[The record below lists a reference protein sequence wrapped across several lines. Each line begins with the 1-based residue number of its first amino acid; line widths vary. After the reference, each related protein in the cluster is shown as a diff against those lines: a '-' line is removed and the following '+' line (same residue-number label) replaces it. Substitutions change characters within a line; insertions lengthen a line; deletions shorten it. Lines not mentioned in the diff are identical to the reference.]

1 MPVGKVA
8 CVRFFGSRSTE
19 GAALCAGYREK
30 FPVRVEGGKPHRVK
44 GEAPWQVKG
53 GSHYRVKGETP
64 CPGKVDVCV
73 NLYWVLPDAKLR
85 RICSF
90 AALSQPTNLERQ
102 EDFYLKLTRHNGR
115 SGKNGT
121 YNPRHNDRRFD
132 VENSEHIDSER
143 ARQNVYWDC
152 YRGFTT
158 HDFRDNPEQP
168 DFSFEEIERMY
179 YYEHYADHVNA
190 QNARNEKTRHIER
203 NRTVDDLLKNNK
215 TCPEESIYQIG
226 TIEESVSPET
236 LALIVSE
243 FYEEFERRFGSHI
256 HILDWALH
264 LDEGTQHIHERHVF
278 DCENRY
284 GELCPQQEKALEEL
298 GIPLPKPEQPKGKHN
313 NRKQTF
319 DAVCRTILFDI
330 AKRHGLHLEQEPS
343 YGGRDYLEKQDYIL
357 MKQKEQMAAQEQK
370 LEELTLKIEDVET
383 LLEDVS
389 DVAYDKAVEVVTDK
403 VREQTQLEDLEVIE
417 KYRKSVVSPNAK
429 NSPEVVKIAN
439 TLLGRAREKLQQS
452 AEKILK
458 KVQAVLLKP
467 EVKQAGKEQ
476 IKKKARESI
485 KEKLA
490 KGKLD
495 ADRKNRERWER
506 EGRIAPTKKQ
516 DMEL

>member
-1 MPVGKVA
+1 M
-8 CVRFFGSRSTE
+8 
-19 GAALCAGYREK
+19 
-30 FPVRVEGGKPHRVK
+30 
-44 GEAPWQVKG
+44 
-53 GSHYRVKGETP
+53 
-64 CPGKVDVCV
+64 
-73 NLYWVLPDAKLR
+73 
-85 RICSF
+85 
-90 AALSQPTNLERQ
+90 
-102 EDFYLKLTRHNGR
+102 KLTRHNGR
-115 SGKNGT
+115 SGKHGT

-132 VENSEHIDSER
+132 VENSEHIDAER

-158 HDFRDNPEQP
+158 HEFRENPEQP

-179 YYEHYADHVNA
+179 YYEHYGGYVEA

-264 LDEGTQHIHERHVF
+264 LDEGTPHIHERHVF

-383 LLEDVS
+383 LLDDVS
-389 DVAYDKAVEVVTDK
+389 DAAYDKAVEVVTDT
-403 VREQTQLEDLEVIE
+403 VRQETHKEDIRLVEESKKWVL
-417 KYRKSVVSPNAK
+417 
-429 NSPEVVKIAN
+429 SPERKAPKKEREYAAERLDGVITKIKNAMQHALAKIQR
-439 TLLGRAREKLQQS
+439 TLMQT
-452 AEKILK
+452 
-458 KVQAVLLKP
+458 

-476 IKKKARESI
+476 IKKKAKESI
-485 KEKLA
+485 MDKLA
-490 KGKLD
+490 KAKIN
-495 ADRKNRERWER
+495 ADRDNRERWER
-506 EGRIAPTKKQ
+506 EGRIAPTKKN